1 VIRPLAGMS
10 ALAALLMFAS
20 AFANADPGAGTV
32 VAPSTAVDVL
42 GILREFG
49 FPIFVAVWF
58 MWRLE
63 KRLDRYSE
71 QSEKLYTVVTVLAKT
86 IEQQA
91 R

>member
-1 VIRPLAGMS
+1 MIRPVLMMS
-10 ALAALLMFAS
+10 VVAALLSLAS
-20 AFANADPGAGTV
+20 ANADP
-32 VAPSTAVDVL
+32 VASTAAAPAASTAVDVL

-86 IEQQA
+86 IEQQD